1 MPNLPPLMI
10 FFQFV
15 SKKID
20 LGQKL
25 PLRGQISPT
34 KFIILWQNFYVYA
47 PKSIKTHCFLTYD
60 THRKILILL
69 QRKKFCPKT
78 TLKTP
83 TCNRSLLV
91 TLVTYCSTWQPLV
104 TVGVYRH
111 CLSTDGHKQCP
122 LVTPGTSQGQIQSFF
137 HVMLGDFSVDWG
149 IKKIKA
155 TKIQLKRGESY
166 RLVAG

>member
-1 MPNLPPLMI
+1 MLDPSSLIN

-47 PKSIKTHCFLTYD
+47 PKSIKTHCFFTHD

-83 TCNRSLLV
+83 ITGLFWSHWSHIAPPGNHWSLLQYTGIAWQLMV
-91 TLVTYCSTWQPLV
+91 TNSAHWSHLAPHGAKFKVFSCYAWRLQP
-104 TVGVYRH
+104 
-111 CLSTDGHKQCP
+111 P
-122 LVTPGTSQGQIQSFF
+122 LEPLCGSG
-137 HVMLGDFSVDWG
+137 
-149 IKKIKA
+149 
-155 TKIQLKRGESY
+155 
-166 RLVAG
+166 